1 MLSVYPSKSNL
12 SSLKT
17 LVLFLYFKKN
27 AYLCSRITSNGMQ
40 KTYHIKEKMRIKYD
54 LK

>member
-17 LVLFLYFKKN
+17 LVLFLYFKKI

-40 KTYHIKEKMRIKYD
+40 KNLSYKGENEDKV
-54 LK
+54 